1 MTMSKSLPL
10 SEPQFPNLADGMN
23 YFCIPGLWLGVGEMR
38 YVKCLEQHLAH
49 SVCSIS
55 AHCKHP
61 DISLS
66 FLPHIQSITKLTSP
80 SPLLSP
86 KYQFHP
92 LLSIS
97 TSMATCSTLS
107 PGQLHLLP
115 YRPLCSR
122 FPSAS
127 NLFST
132 QQQQRPG

>member
-1 MTMSKSLPL
+1 
-10 SEPQFPNLADGMN
+10 MN

-55 AHCKHP
+55 AHCNHP
-61 DISLS
+61 GISLS

-86 KYQFHP
+86 KHQFHP

-107 PGQLHLLP
+107 LQDNYTCFLIGLSAPASLLLP
-115 YRPLCSR
+115 ICSQH
-122 FPSAS
+122 S
-127 NLFST
+127 NSSGLDDLLKT
-132 QQQQRPG
+132 QMQ